1 MPRPQAISPKSSS
14 PAQDLEPLRHSA
26 AHILAQAVKRLWPQA
41 TLAIGPPIDEG
52 FYYDI
57 EFPAPV
63 TDEDLPKIEA
73 EMRKI
78 IAENHP
84 FTRSSTPRA
93 QALQALEAR
102 QDRFK
107 AEIVKGLTDAEVS
120 FYTDGEFTDLCAGPH
135 VHSTGEV
142 KVVKLLSVAGAYWR
156 GDEHNPQLTRIY
168 GTAFPTQQALDEF
181 LKVRE
186 EAKRRDHRKL
196 GPALGLFTIL
206 DQAGPGL
213 VFYLP
218 KGAMVRQ
225 TIEQYLRDQHAAH
238 GYLPVA
244 TPHLLRAEVWQR
256 SGHYGYYKENM
267 YIFKVENQEFGVK
280 PMNCPGHILIYETG
294 LRSYRE
300 LPLRFFELGTV
311 YRNEKSGV
319 LHGLLRVRG
328 FTQDDA
334 HIFCRPG
341 QLEEEIRRV
350 VDFTLQVMRDFG
362 FTAFD
367 VEVSTRPEKFLGEPA
382 QWDQAEQILQRVLT
396 AAQLPFTVQ
405 AGEGAFYGPKID
417 VKVKD
422 ALGRVWQCA
431 TVQLDFVLPQRF
443 NLTYIEEDG
452 RAAPPVMIHRA
463 ILGSLE
469 RFFGMLLEQYA
480 GALPTWLAP
489 VQLVIIPI
497 AEAHQQYARELAAQ
511 AKVLG
516 VRVEL
521 DDRNER
527 MQAKIRDAQMQKVPY
542 MFVVGN
548 REQAAQAVAV
558 RTRAGGDQGLQ
569 PSADALA
576 AIQQAI
582 TTRRL
587 D

>member
-1 MPRPQAISPKSSS
+1 MTRQQTAHS
-14 PAQDLEPLRHSA
+14 PAAATNDLEPLRHSA
-26 AHILAQAVKRLWPQA
+26 AHILAQAVRRLWPA
-41 TLAIGPPIDEG
+41 AKLAIGPPIDEG

-57 EFPAPV
+57 EFPVPV

-73 EMRKI
+73 EMQKI
-78 IAENHP
+78 IAEDHA
-84 FTRSSTPRA
+84 FTQSFAPRA
-93 QALQALEAR
+93 QALQRLEQA

-107 AEIVKGLTDAEVS
+107 AEIVRGLKDPEVS
-120 FYTDGEFTDLCAGPH
+120 FFTDGEFTDLCAGPH
-135 VHSTGEV
+135 VASTGAV
-142 KVVKLLSVAGAYWR
+142 KAVKLLSVAGAYWR

-168 GTAFPTQQALDEF
+168 GTAFSTQQELDEF

-218 KGAMVRQ
+218 KGALVRQ
-225 TIEQYLRDQHAAH
+225 TIEQYLREQHAAH

-244 TPHLLRAEVWQR
+244 TPHLLRADVWQR
-256 SGHYGYYKENM
+256 SGHYDYYKEHM
-267 YIFKVENQEFGVK
+267 YIFKIENQEFGVK

-334 HIFCRPG
+334 HIFCRPS
-341 QLEEEIRRV
+341 QLEAEIRGV
-350 VDFTLQVMRDFG
+350 VDFILAVMRDFG

-367 VEVSTRPEKFLGEPA
+367 VAVSTRPTEFLGEPA

-431 TVQLDFVLPQRF
+431 TVQLDFVLPKRF
-443 NLTYIEEDG
+443 NLTYVEEDG
-452 RAAPPVMIHRA
+452 RPVPPVMIHRA

-489 VQLVIIPI
+489 VQLVVIPI
-497 AEAHQQYARELAAQ
+497 AEAHQAYARELVAQ
-511 AKVLG
+511 AKALG
-516 VRVEL
+516 VRAEL

-558 RTRAGGDQGLQ
+558 RTRAGGDQGVQ
-569 PSADALA
+569 PAAAALA
-576 AIQQAI
+576 TIQQAM

>member
-1 MPRPQAISPKSSS
+1 M
-14 PAQDLEPLRHSA
+14 RHSA

-168 GTAFPTQQALDEF
+168 CTAFPTQQALDEF

-452 RAAPPVMIHRA
+452 RAVPPVMIHRA